1 MPDANSQSEVK
12 ILPIRVAALPR
23 AILAALALAI
33 LAAVPALPAAA
44 QDIQRI
50 AAIVND
56 EVISAQDL
64 EQRIDVA
71 VILSGLQNTAEN
83 RRRIRDQVL
92 RAIITERLQLQE
104 AARLKIPVTQDELNR
119 AVTVVER
126 QNRIPPGAFEE
137 SLRAQGIPVQSILSQ
152 IRAEVAWSKVVRRR
166 VLPTVNISDEEID
179 AALNRHRQT
188 QNQPEYLVSE
198 IFLAVDSVQQEEE
211 IRRTALRLAELVRAE
226 QNFSA
231 IARQFSQGTTA
242 SQGGDIG
249 WVQPGVLAEE
259 VDAVL
264 PRLAPGQVSDPIRT
278 TGGYYIVALR
288 NRRTQGEAAAD
299 PTVTLRQIALP
310 LPAQATQQDLQSLW
324 NLANEIAGATR
335 GCAEFERV
343 AREVRSAGQ
352 FDLGRVPLSALS
364 PQARQLIEVLPVGQ
378 PSQPVRAENA
388 VLVYMVCDRAEGG
401 ISRDDIR
408 DQLLQRRVELQ
419 ARRILR
425 DLRRDAVVEFR

>member
-1 MPDANSQSEVK
+1 MPASRIESEVE
-12 ILPIRVAALPR
+12 ILPESVAALLR
-23 AILAALALAI
+23 AMAALLALAF
-33 LAAVPALPAAA
+33 LGLQPTGSARA

-50 AAIVND
+50 AAIIND

-71 VILSGLQNTAEN
+71 VILSGLENTAET

-92 RAIITERLQLQE
+92 RAIITERLQMQE
-104 AARLKIPVTQDELNR
+104 AARLKIPVTQDEMNR
-119 AVTVVER
+119 AIAVVER

-137 SLRAQGIPVQSILSQ
+137 SLRAQGIPVQSVVAQ

-166 VLPTVNISDEEID
+166 VLPTINISDEEID
-179 AALNRHRQT
+179 AALLRHRQT

-211 IRRTALRLAELVRAE
+211 IRRTAIRLAELVRAE

-231 IARQFSQGTTA
+231 IARQFSQGATA

-278 TGGYYIVALR
+278 TGGYYIIALR
-288 NRRTQGEAAAD
+288 NRRSQGEAAAD

-310 LPAQATQQDLQSLW
+310 LPAQATQQDLQALW
-324 NLANEIAGATR
+324 NLAAEIAGATR
-335 GCAEFERV
+335 GCGEFERV

-364 PQARQLIEVLPVGQ
+364 PQARQLIEPLPVGQ
-378 PSQPVRAENA
+378 ASQPVRAENA
-388 VLVYMVCDRAEGG
+388 VLVYMVCDRTEGG
-401 ISRDDIR
+401 IGREEIR
-408 DQLLQRRVELQ
+408 EQLLQRRVELQ

>member
-166 VLPTVNISDEEID
+166 VLPTINISDEEID